1 MFYTRGAINMALALP
16 ASPPFNREVLID
28 TTAGKD
34 GGGNGDPLGNKEGED
49 WQLGGQGGG
58 GSNQTKKTKVRAF
71 SLELYATM
79 HFTLAFVVARVPL
92 KLGDVLHKKLFGIGT
107 PVDIISSLLFVLCSL
122 SLKVSCH
129 NLTFIYTFVAV
140 IIFKGGKAKVGKL
153 FPHGNKDD
161 ENLQLKG
168 LGGGGS
174 GNQTKKT
181 MVCALLLELFITM
194 PYTAAFAGGF
204 YLITISHLFIIINL
218 LCVPDIMYIKES
230 EAKVDKGQL
239 LLHGNKED
247 VDLQLDG
254 RSGNQTK
261 KKVRAMFLKLY
272 TTMPWTTAFI
282 VARGVI

>member
-1 MFYTRGAINMALALP
+1 
-16 ASPPFNREVLID
+16 
-28 TTAGKD
+28 
-34 GGGNGDPLGNKEGED
+34 
-49 WQLGGQGGG
+49 
-58 GSNQTKKTKVRAF
+58 
-71 SLELYATM
+71 
-79 HFTLAFVVARVPL
+79 
-92 KLGDVLHKKLFGIGT
+92 
-107 PVDIISSLLFVLCSL
+107 
-122 SLKVSCH
+122 VSYH

-153 FPHGNKDD
+153 FPHDNKED
-161 ENLQLKG
+161 EDLQQLEVQ
-168 LGGGGS
+168 GGGGS
-174 GNQTKKT
+174 SNQTKKT
-181 MVCALLLELFITM
+181 KVRALFLELFTTM
-194 PYTAAFAGGF
+194 PYTAAFAGGL

>member
-1 MFYTRGAINMALALP
+1 MALALP
-16 ASPPFNREVLID
+16 ASPPFDKEVLLD

-34 GGGNGDPLGNKEGED
+34 GGGNVDPHGNKEGED
-49 WQLGGQGGG
+49 LQLEGQGGG
-58 GSNQTKKTKVRAF
+58 GSSNQTKKTKVRAF

-79 HFTLAFVVARVPL
+79 PYTSAFVVARIPL

-107 PVDIISSLLFVLCSL
+107 QWILSPFFVCARCRFH
-122 SLKVSCH
+122 SLKVSYH
-129 NLTFIYTFVAV
+129 NLTFIYTYVAV

-153 FPHGNKDD
+153 FPHDNKED
-161 ENLQLKG
+161 EDLQQLEVQ
-168 LGGGGS
+168 GGGGS
-174 GNQTKKT
+174 SNQTKKT
-181 MVCALLLELFITM
+181 KVRALFLELFTTM
-194 PYTAAFAGGF
+194 PYTAAFAGGL

-218 LCVPDIMYIKES
+218 LCVPDIMYIKGG
-230 EAKVDKGQL
+230 EAKVDEGQL
-239 LLHGNKED
+239 LLHDNKED

-272 TTMPWTTAFI
+272 TTMPCTTAFI